1 MGRSRQSLAPK
12 TLVNKKSYTPKI
24 LSVGS
29 MDGKG
34 NPKFAAIK
42 PNRFPSLCGAM
53 KNNLPCISI
62 YGNKL
67 WTMKLQRKRHLE
79 YLESESCSGTIPHLQ
94 VMSEFASLHHWPSL
108 ADLYREPQASINLA
122 SSGGF
127 QHREA
132 AIYFH
137 LFSYLASTKLGSQLT
152 ISGS

>member
-67 WTMKLQRKRHLE
+67 WTMKLQRK
-79 YLESESCSGTIPHLQ
+79 SEDWGEAETFGIFCRSCPNS
-94 VMSEFASLHHWPSL
+94 HHCIIDQAWPICTG
-108 ADLYREPQASINLA
+108 PQASINLA

-127 QHREA
+127 QHRES

-137 LFSYLASTKLGSQLT
+137 WFSYFASTKLDSQLT